1 MVVAQYRYY
10 NGYFQTS
17 WPGPSRPTHHMNV
30 HYCGRPE
37 QSYILFLFF
46 LAVKA
51 QDLEHRGREKY
62 TTCFPL
68 WKDLVIPAYN
78 KNQAAVFCL
87 CMKVFLGW
95 CGGIGRE

>member
-51 QDLEHRGREKY
+51 QDLEHREREKVHD
-62 TTCFPL
+62 TLPNSVERLTDACPSIKAWQKF
-68 WKDLVIPAYN
+68 D
-78 KNQAAVFCL
+78 FCA
-87 CMKVFLGW
+87 
-95 CGGIGRE
+95 